1 MRVHQQF
8 LNQDNWPVTAVYEYL
23 GSTISKTG
31 YSASDMLGEYEFV
44 NHGKDAST
52 KNVGML
58 TTQKIKLNS
67 NGKIT
72 GDVTGSWSYI
82 KGTYYCQMVIDGVMY
97 KGVFFKQK
105 DETPSHNEVM
115 TFSLI
120 GKNNQTIW
128 GTKNSVKVSKTEGIF
143 YIRNKFSGKYLD
155 VADGSSADHAN
166 IQQWAYNGFAS
177 QKYKIVSNGDGYY
190 YILTGASNYT
200 KALDVAMGSA
210 ADGTNIVQ
218 YSLNKGTNQL
228 FKLSK
233 QSDGTY
239 AVLSKASSCKSGL
252 DVYDWS
258 RNSGGNINQWNFWG
272 GDCQKWILVAVK

>member
-1 MRVHQQF
+1 
-8 LNQDNWPVTAVYEYL
+8 
-23 GSTISKTG
+23 
-31 YSASDMLGEYEFV
+31 MLFR
-44 NHGKDAST
+44 S
-52 KNVGML
+52 
-58 TTQKIKLNS
+58 
-67 NGKIT
+67 
-72 GDVTGSWSYI
+72 
-82 KGTYYCQMVIDGVMY
+82 
-97 KGVFFKQK
+97 
-105 DETPSHNEVM
+105 
-115 TFSLI
+115 
-120 GKNNQTIW
+120 
-128 GTKNSVKVSKTEGIF
+128 
-143 YIRNKFSGKYLD
+143 
-155 VADGSSADHAN
+155 
-166 IQQWAYNGFAS
+166 WAYNGFAS

-258 RNSGGNINQWNFWG
+258 RDSGGNINQWNFWG

>member
-1 MRVHQQF
+1 
-8 LNQDNWPVTAVYEYL
+8 
-23 GSTISKTG
+23 
-31 YSASDMLGEYEFV
+31 
-44 NHGKDAST
+44 
-52 KNVGML
+52 
-58 TTQKIKLNS
+58 
-67 NGKIT
+67 
-72 GDVTGSWSYI
+72 
-82 KGTYYCQMVIDGVMY
+82 MVIDGVMY

-210 ADGTNIVQ
+210 ADGTNVVQ

-258 RNSGGNINQWNFWG
+258 RDSGGNINQWNFWG
-272 GDCQKWILVAVK
+272 GDCQKWILAAVK

>member
-1 MRVHQQF
+1 
-8 LNQDNWPVTAVYEYL
+8 
-23 GSTISKTG
+23 
-31 YSASDMLGEYEFV
+31 
-44 NHGKDAST
+44 
-52 KNVGML
+52 
-58 TTQKIKLNS
+58 
-67 NGKIT
+67 
-72 GDVTGSWSYI
+72 
-82 KGTYYCQMVIDGVMY
+82 MVIDGVMY

-155 VADGSSADHAN
+155 VADGSSAD
-166 IQQWAYNGFAS
+166 
-177 QKYKIVSNGDGYY
+177 
-190 YILTGASNYT
+190 
-200 KALDVAMGSA
+200 
-210 ADGTNIVQ
+210 GTNIVQ

-258 RNSGGNINQWNFWG
+258 RDSGGNINQWNFWG
-272 GDCQKWILVAVK
+272 GDCQKWILAAVK